1 MARKILVLIVF
12 VVVALAVT
20 GCQTAEG
27 LKEDAQFIGDKTY
40 EIVDQ

>member
-12 VVVALAVT
+12 VVVTLAVT
-20 GCQTAEG
+20 GCRTAEG
-27 LKEDAQFIGDKTY
+27 LKEDVQFIGDKTY